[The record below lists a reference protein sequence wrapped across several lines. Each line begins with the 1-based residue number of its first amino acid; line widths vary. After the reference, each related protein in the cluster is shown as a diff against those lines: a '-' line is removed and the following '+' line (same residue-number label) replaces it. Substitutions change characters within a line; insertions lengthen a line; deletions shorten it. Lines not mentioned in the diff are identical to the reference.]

1 MDEQIIKRFKM
12 FQKETGKHIGFDI
25 ENVEYKIVLIEEI
38 ITSFI
43 KGATPKYD
51 EEDTSVIVIKSG
63 QSKGGYNNFDFSKKA
78 YLDINKIA
86 NPKYLEKG
94 DILINTTGVG
104 TAGRVTLFDLD
115 GDYVSDSHITALR
128 YNLKELNKYYLLN
141 FFIDFGFKNLESL
154 AVGSGGQI
162 ELNMNIVKSIKIRI
176 PKSLNAT
183 YTSIKIQE
191 IFVEFIDY
199 YANKN
204 DTNLQIVNN
213 VSNVLVQIEKVVLP
227 LFFQNHESVSKKFD
241 RFCEK
246 NNINLKLSDIEFET
260 KRIISSN
267 SSETICNKRMGFTP
281 KCEADGDIHWF
292 TVGDLSKN
300 NSMIIDVPITK
311 SMTTIDLITTKV
323 GSRSEK
329 LPPIRKGDVLVS
341 FKLTVGVVKIYN
353 SELPA
358 YCNEAIDILTP
369 NENINSY
376 YLAYNCK
383 VEYPKYGERTNNGI
397 TLNDDHK
404 KLIEINIP
412 KDNDKFSSLEIQKII
427 VDFTENYLLKIN
439 TMKSAT
445 DKLKTIIAAH
455 SQTIIYKTFNA

>member
-1 MDEQIIKRFKM
+1 MVGEQM
-12 FQKETGKHIGFDI
+12 LL
-25 ENVEYKIVLIEEI
+25 VLM
-38 ITSFI
+38 
-43 KGATPKYD
+43 K
-51 EEDTSVIVIKSG
+51 
-63 QSKGGYNNFDFSKKA
+63 
-78 YLDINKIA
+78 
-86 NPKYLEKG
+86 
-94 DILINTTGVG
+94 
-104 TAGRVTLFDLD
+104 
-115 GDYVSDSHITALR
+115 
-128 YNLKELNKYYLLN
+128 LLN
-141 FFIDFGFKNLESL
+141 IQL
-154 AVGSGGQI
+154 I
-162 ELNMNIVKSIKIRI
+162 
-176 PKSLNAT
+176 SLNST
-183 YTSIKIQE
+183 YSSKKIQE
-191 IFVEFIDY
+191 ILVEFIEFY
-199 YANKN
+199 SNRN
-204 DTNLQIVNN
+204 DSNLQIVNN
-213 VSNVLVQIEKVVLP
+213 VSNVLVQIEKAVLP
-227 LFFQNHESVSKKFD
+227 LFFQNHESVAKKFD
-241 RFCEK
+241 RYCKK
-246 NNINLKLSDIEFET
+246 NKINLKLSDIEFET

-267 SSETICNKRMGFTP
+267 STETICIKRMGFTP
-281 KCEADGDIHWF
+281 ECDAGGDINWF
-292 TVGDLSKN
+292 TVGDLSKT
-300 NSMIIDVPITK
+300 NSMIIDVPETK
-311 SMTTIDLITTKV
+311 SMTTIDLIKNKV
-323 GSRSEK
+323 SENSGK
-329 LPPIRKGDVLVS
+329 FPPIKKGDVLVS